1 MNSLKPVIIC
11 FVLLTLQACG
21 GGTNPVGE
29 LDNKNQDTN
38 LDITDGNDV
47 TDGNDGNDVTVGGGD
62 TGNNDENSDQ
72 GSEHLITVLSDFYKD
87 NGKSMAYVDELV
99 SVTNTPFVA
108 VPASGNFDMNGAF
121 IVYDVGESGEDTAL
135 GLLDLSVQIENNKF
149 TGSVY
154 DIVQLNSDLEKITG
168 NISGTLDV
176 AGTANANTM
185 IGTAKGTLTT
195 TSGGAFD
202 ANFNMSGDFSKIDDG
217 SISVLGDLQ
226 DTNSDLSGNFVAVQN

>member
-1 MNSLKPVIIC
+1 MNIVKPVIIC
-11 FVLLTLQACG
+11 LGLLTLQACG
-21 GGTNPVGE
+21 GGTNPGGE
-29 LDNKNQDTN
+29 LDEKDQDTN
-38 LDITDGNDV
+38 LDIT
-47 TDGNDGNDVTVGGGD
+47 DGNDVTVGGGD

-72 GSEHLITVLSDFYKD
+72 GSEYMITVLSDFYKD

-99 SVTNTPFVA
+99 SMTKTPFVA

-121 IVYDVGESGEDTAL
+121 VIDDVGENAEDSAM

-154 DIVQLNSDLEKITG
+154 DIVQLNSDLEKITD
-168 NISGTLDV
+168 NYSGTLDV
-176 AGTANANTM
+176 AGTATANTM
-185 IGTAKGTLTT
+185 TGTAKGTLTT

-202 ANFNMSGDFSKIDDG
+202 VNFNMSGDFSKIDDG

-226 DTNSDLSGNFVAVQN
+226 DTNSGLSGEFIAVQN